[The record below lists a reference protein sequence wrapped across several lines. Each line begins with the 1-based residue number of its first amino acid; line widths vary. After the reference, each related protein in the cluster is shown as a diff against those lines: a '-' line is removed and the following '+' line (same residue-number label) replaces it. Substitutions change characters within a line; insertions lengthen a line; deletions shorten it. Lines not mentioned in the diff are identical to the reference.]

1 MLSSFSAEAR
11 SQISVLSS
19 FSAEARNGLG
29 FGFAVYITQLGVEFF
44 FLFSQQP
51 PPETTSR
58 EPRRGNFFF
67 FLFFPPPPPA
77 ESHGQPPFPER
88 PTALFSDLDPPRPA
102 TTKERPTAWL
112 SSQICPDRGQPP
124 PRREARTTLPC
135 RSQRSG
141 GGGAFRSPR
150 WFLVAEIWWFLVA
163 EIWWFWLLRFP
174 VVVVVA
180 GGKELFVSLLFLVG
194 NNDKGE

>member
-1 MLSSFSAEAR
+1 VLNFSFCFLSSHH
-11 SQISVLSS
+11 LK
-19 FSAEARNGLG
+19 
-29 FGFAVYITQLGVEFF
+29 
-44 FLFSQQP
+44 
-51 PPETTSR
+51 
-58 EPRRGNFFF
+58 
-67 FLFFPPPPPA
+67 PPA
-77 ESHGQPPFPER
+77 ESHGVGIFFFFFSFHHHHQQR
-88 PTALFSDLDPPRPA
+88 ATASHLFRRDPRLFS
-102 TTKERPTAWL
+102 
-112 SSQICPDRGQPP
+112 QIWTHRGQPPPRRDPRHGSLLRSVQTEASHHHAAKHEP

-150 WFLVAEIWWFLVA
+150 WFLVAKIWWFLVA